1 MSTAAV
7 VSLDRS
13 VEGYTDRSSEFIN
26 SPLPEWIWSDVERL
40 YQSVFSSRVM
50 LEKPELIGSL
60 LYAWVERNEQQ
71 ITDILLFRNDGCTT
85 RVANEVITLSCGVIE
100 RFSSAIFLNYPT
112 IQFIRLHALKLQSEL
127 KKIATFKSEFSED
140 YVLTLPA
147 SKELWLA
154 SLSSRTR
161 ERLRMYVRQA
171 KDTKNSI
178 SLSVSQRDEIDE
190 FDVRYLLKLNQD
202 RMQQKGKSYGIS
214 ADEEDQI
221 YRQSKKV
228 GYLFLLKKNDRICAG
243 LLCSVVGNDIYMHV
257 LAHDTKY
264 DALRLG
270 WVCCYQA
277 VEHLISENFQRIHF
291 LWGHYDYKKKM
302 GAKPIELYRVL
313 IFRSLTRSILHPKI
327 LMQWVFEACRDKAR
341 KNRHRLVV
349 CRMNFGYG

>member
-13 VEGYTDRSSEFIN
+13 EEGYTDRSSEFIS

-50 LEKPELIGSL
+50 LEKPELIGTI
-60 LYAWVERNEQQ
+60 LYAWVEKNEQQ

-85 RVANEVITLSCGVIE
+85 RVANEVIAFSSGVIE
-100 RFSSAIFLNYPT
+100 RFSNAVFLNYPI
-112 IQFIRLHALKLQSEL
+112 IQFIRLHSIKLQSEL
-127 KKIATFKSEFSED
+127 KKIAAFKSEFSED

-147 SKELWLA
+147 SKERWVA

-178 SLSVSQRDEIDE
+178 SLSISQRGEIDE
-190 FDVRYLLKLNQD
+190 SEVRYLLKLNQD

-214 ADEEDQI
+214 ALEEDRI
-221 YRQSKKV
+221 CRELKIV
-228 GYLFLLKKNDRICAG
+228 GYLFLLKKKDQICAG

-313 IFRSLTRSILHPKI
+313 IVRSLTKSLLHPKI
-327 LMQWVFEACRDKAR
+327 LMQWIFEACRDRAR
-341 KNRHRLVV
+341 KHRHRLVV
-349 CRMNFGYG
+349 YRMNSR